1 RERRRELER
10 GGRWDAV
17 LPRSRNSDG
26 ARRRRRRRGRRRIR
40 SGVTAAS
47 CREKNE
53 CEKAAPDS
61 GARGHRAAIGPDCHG
76 YVPPESRGVALGS
89 MGVLGEGGGVAAGAG
104 TAGFG
109 SGWRG
114 PPHALP
120 SAVSA

>member
-1 RERRRELER
+1 
-10 GGRWDAV
+10 
-17 LPRSRNSDG
+17 
-26 ARRRRRRRGRRRIR
+26 
-40 SGVTAAS
+40 
-47 CREKNE
+47 NE

-61 GARGHRAAIGPDCHG
+61 GARDHRAAIGPDCHG

-104 TAGFG
+104 TAGAG

-120 SAVSA
+120 SAISAIPRMRASSVSFRTPKLPPTPPFCFSTGLVAVGVII